1 MILDPEV
8 GVPLL
13 DGLLSQLVNAYVR
26 PMAAMLFPE
35 DVGRH
40 EDTTGKTMPL
50 VRCHFVVKNDDFT
63 KSGSGQT

>member
-40 EDTTGKTMPL
+40 EDTTGTANCIIIDHFSAFGFEVVAL
-50 VRCHFVVKNDDFT
+50 FSRCR
-63 KSGSGQT
+63 